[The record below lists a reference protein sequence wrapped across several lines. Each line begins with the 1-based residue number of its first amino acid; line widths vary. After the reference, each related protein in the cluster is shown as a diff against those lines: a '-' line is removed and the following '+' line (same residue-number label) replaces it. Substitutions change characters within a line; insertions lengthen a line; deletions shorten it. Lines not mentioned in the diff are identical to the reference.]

1 MNPRFDQLAGTMR
14 AHASASHT
22 DPTQT
27 VDFEN
32 PAAVVAAINALM
44 RERYGKGYGLPTL
57 KRAVADLVRAFR
69 GDYPGLLQCDTHYHD
84 LRHALDSGLAMARLL
99 HGQSLATP
107 PHSPEYIDGEHAL
120 LGILLALYHDIG
132 LLRRNGEAHLQGAQL
147 TPVHEARG
155 VEFMRDYLA
164 RTALAHLAKK
174 SELIMVTQ
182 LAWHMPPDVAPL
194 DRAVSSLLGTADLL
208 SQLSDR
214 AYLEKCRDFLFAE
227 FSSFGL
233 AGAPGLL
240 YPDSKTLLEK
250 TPEFY
255 SGLVRPR
262 VAYEYGGAD
271 RYLQVVFGDDCP
283 YQAAIRRN
291 FDYLDSILKK
301 DDLSLLR
308 RTPRR
313 IIDAG
318 Q

>member
-1 MNPRFDQLAGTMR
+1 MEKQLEQSVCTLR
-14 AHASASHT
+14 AQLSAPHT

-32 PAAVVAAINALM
+32 PEAVVAAINALM
-44 RERYGKGYGLPTL
+44 CELYGKGYGLPTL

-69 GDYPGLLQCDTHYHD
+69 GDYPDLLRCDTHYHD
-84 LRHALDSGLAMARLL
+84 LRHAFDSGLAMARLL
-99 HGQSLATP
+99 QGHSRATGS
-107 PHSPEYIDGEHAL
+107 HERIDCEHAL

-132 LLRRNGEAHLQGAQL
+132 LLRRNCEAHMQGAQL
-147 TPVHEARG
+147 TPIHEARG
-155 VEFMRDYLA
+155 VEFMREYLT
-164 RTALAHLAKK
+164 RTPLAHLAGKA
-174 SELIMVTQ
+174 ELIMVTQ
-182 LAWHMPPDVAPL
+182 LVWRMPSDFAPL
-194 DRAVSSLLGTADLL
+194 DRSVASLLGTADLL

-233 AGAPGLL
+233 AGAPGLP
-240 YPDSKTLLEK
+240 YPDSEALLKK
-250 TPEFY
+250 TPAFY
-255 SGLVRPR
+255 CELVRQR
-262 VAYEYGGAD
+262 IAHEYGGAD

-291 FDYLDSILKK
+291 FDYLESILEK

-313 IIDAG
+313 IVDAR